1 MSPRSDAID
10 STLSSIDSATADGY
24 GIHVLRLDE
33 TRPGW
38 IDVEELLKSDD
49 LKTALFAR
57 VSGLTERPADHICA
71 EWMLENWARAIGDLA
86 GSFMVCH
93 RRLPDLAP
101 ANLMIASQ
109 KGLAAATAVKSGAM
123 SVLDSDKK
131 AVKGGAM
138 AFEDW
143 QALADQM
150 YVRMTELLGPVIVWI
165 DRHGFRPEKTLW
177 LAAADRIAQSLV
189 WSGRAFDQREFA
201 LKLTGYLMAKDGPL
215 SIPVERDED
224 ETGEQYHLRVTCCL
238 AYRAPGGASAGLA
251 PSPGTPEPALYGE
264 RRRPIGR
271 RRLPFVQ
278 SKGTIWSWRLPTC
291 NCWSSSASSGR

>member
-1 MSPRSDAID
+1 MHISAVPASQETLGRIDA
-10 STLSSIDSATADGY
+10 ATADGY
-24 GIHVLRLDE
+24 GIHVLRLDQP
-33 TRPGW
+33 RPGW

-57 VSGLTERPADHICA
+57 VSGLIERPADHICA

-93 RRLPDLAP
+93 RRLPDLNP

-123 SVLDSDKK
+123 SALDSDKK
-131 AVKGGAM
+131 AIKGGAVP
-138 AFEDW
+138 FGDW

-150 YVRMTELLGPVIVWI
+150 YAGMTELLAPMIVWI

-189 WSGRAFDQREFA
+189 WSGKAFNQREFA
-201 LKLTGYLMAKDGPL
+201 LELTEYLMVKDGPL

-238 AYRAPGGASAGLA
+238 AYRAPGGGLCRA
-251 PSPGTPEPALYGE
+251 CPLA
-264 RRRPIGR
+264 RH
-271 RRLPFVQ
+271 
-278 SKGTIWSWRLPTC
+278 
-291 NCWSSSASSGR
+291 A